1 VRISLFAVLIGA
13 MASFASAQSEAKGA
27 CPKGKIACSEWCRK
41 YNPSSS
47 TCLSGHPNSCAAKVG
62 GNDACVGDRP
72 RS

>member
-1 VRISLFAVLIGA
+1 MRIFLFAVLIA
-13 MASFASAQSEAKGA
+13 APAILASVQSEARGV
-27 CPKGKIACSEWCRK
+27 CPKGKITCFEWCRK
-41 YNPSSS
+41 YNAASP